1 MYLPQCMPIQKA
13 NVAFP
18 APNSQRQEHQ
28 KSKPWCNTFA
38 FAEQLEVWGT
48 SRAPSSCE
56 VRSELRRQDT
66 HCIHH
71 CLANRHEHFL
81 TPHTGCCCKA
91 PQQHPSA
98 KHLHWSHEPT
108 LGPPEHR
115 NWGAAFALLPHGPC
129 VLPADPAPHQGLTE
143 GAHNHLQPAGFS
155 DKSVFWSYPGLHPTH
170 CCNSI
175 TSRGMWGG
183 WKKKPNKHRKMP
195 ENRRYTCHPHL
206 PKLGTK

>member
-28 KSKPWCNTFA
+28 KSEPWCNTFA

-98 KHLHWSHEPT
+98 KHLQLEPWT
-108 LGPPEHR
+108 YTGATRTQELGSSICTASTWPLCAPS
-115 NWGAAFALLPHGPC
+115 WPCTTPGP
-129 VLPADPAPHQGLTE
+129 D
-143 GAHNHLQPAGFS
+143 
-155 DKSVFWSYPGLHPTH
+155 
-170 CCNSI
+170 
-175 TSRGMWGG
+175 
-183 WKKKPNKHRKMP
+183 
-195 ENRRYTCHPHL
+195 RRCT
-206 PKLGTK
+206 